1 MILWISSAILFALT
15 LIALILPLL
24 RRSRAP
30 SEDQEIMV
38 YQDQLAEVSRDLDR
52 DLLSRESAE
61 ELRLEINRRLK
72 ILESRSKDQEIIVH
86 NQTLE
91 ISVIIG
97 LILLIPVMSFGIY
110 ATLGSPTKEDLPFAS
125 RQINTNPSA
134 SDQGTDNEGQ
144 KTELS
149 RLAENLAD
157 KMKSKPKSLD
167 GWMLLGRTYMTLERW
182 SDAATAFSR
191 AHDLSPSGPDIAAS
205 YAEALYMVNGTTFTA
220 KTKKILQEALKT
232 NERDPKS
239 LFYWGLAL
247 SQQNRHKAALQIWVN
262 LITISNPDAPWMPTL
277 RRRMQQSVKASG
289 IQLTQIRPTL
299 KASNF
304 SKPKTDALTPS
315 ESFSGPTRE
324 DVEAASKMTG
334 EDRMAFIRSMVE
346 RLADRLKDEPNDL
359 KGWQRLARA
368 YQVLGEKEKAEEA
381 LARIRALQ
389 GQ

>member
-1 MILWISSAILFALT
+1 
-15 LIALILPLL
+15 
-24 RRSRAP
+24 
-30 SEDQEIMV
+30 
-38 YQDQLAEVSRDLDR
+38 
-52 DLLSRESAE
+52 
-61 ELRLEINRRLK
+61 
-72 ILESRSKDQEIIVH
+72 
-86 NQTLE
+86 
-91 ISVIIG
+91 
-97 LILLIPVMSFGIY
+97 MSFGIY
-110 ATLGSPTKEDLPFAS
+110 ATLGSPNKEDLPFAS

-157 KMKSKPKSLD
+157 KMKSRPKSLD

-220 KTKKILQEALKT
+220 KTNKILQEALKA

-247 SQQNRHKAALQIWVN
+247 SQQNRHKAALQTWVN

-368 YQVLGEKEKAEEA
+368 YQVLGEKEKAEDA

>member
-1 MILWISSAILFALT
+1 MIFWISSAILFALT
-15 LIALILPLL
+15 LIVLILPLL

-52 DLLSRESAE
+52 DLLSKESAE

-72 ILESRSKDQEIIVH
+72 ILESRSKSQEVIVH

-110 ATLGSPTKEDLPFAS
+110 ATLGSPTKEDLPYAS

-134 SDQGTDNEGQ
+134 SVQGTGNEGQ

-149 RLAENLAD
+149 RLAENLAE
-157 KMKSKPKSLD
+157 KMKSRPKSLD

-191 AHDLSPSGPDIAAS
+191 AHDLSPSGSDIAAS

-220 KTKKILQEALKT
+220 KTRKILQDALKA

-247 SQQNRHKAALQIWVN
+247 SQQNRHKAALQTWVN

-304 SKPKTDALTPS
+304 SKPKTDASTPP
-315 ESFSGPTRE
+315 EDFPGPTRE